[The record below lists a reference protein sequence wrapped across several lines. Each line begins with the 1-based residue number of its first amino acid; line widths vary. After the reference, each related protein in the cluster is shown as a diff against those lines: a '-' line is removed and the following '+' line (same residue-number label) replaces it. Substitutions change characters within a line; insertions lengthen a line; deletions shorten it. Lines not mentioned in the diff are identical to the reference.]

1 MEFFFKQ
8 KNSKRK
14 LSSVINERYN
24 ETDKQIIK
32 RINRIIILLKNLFEK
47 N

>member
-8 KNSKRK
+8 KNSKGK
-14 LSSVINERYN
+14 LSSVINEYN

-32 RINRIIILLKNLFEK
+32 RFNKIIILLKNLFEK

>member
-8 KNSKRK
+8 KNSKGK
-14 LSSVINERYN
+14 LSSVINEYN

-32 RINRIIILLKNLFEK
+32 RFNRIIILLKNLFEK

>member
-8 KNSKRK
+8 KNSKGN
-14 LSSVINERYN
+14 LSSVINEYN

-32 RINRIIILLKNLFEK
+32 RFNRIIILLKNLFEK

>member
-8 KNSKRK
+8 KNSKGK
-14 LSSVINERYN
+14 LSSVINEYN